1 MPQFTYQRL
10 HTMEPRPGRRYSTTY
25 IKQSPQE
32 YQRLR
37 SWLIQIAD
45 GILATCELDP
55 GLAEWFTRPMEDF
68 RKSTRGQ
75 YYTPEELLT
84 DMIHQMSLGRDLAQA
99 MLYRWNRLTEATP
112 WQIELVEAM
121 TAEKR

>member
-1 MPQFTYQRL
+1 
-10 HTMEPRPGRRYSTTY
+10 MEPRPGVRYSTTY
-25 IKQSPQE
+25 IKQTPAE

-37 SWLIQIAD
+37 SWLMQI
-45 GILATCELDP
+45 GENILDICQHDP
-55 GLAEWFTRPMEDF
+55 SLTEWFTRPMQDF

-84 DMIHQMSLGRDLAQA
+84 DMIDQMSLGRDLTQA
-99 MLYRWNRLTEATP
+99 MLSRWNRLTEATP

-121 TAEKR
+121 PAEKR